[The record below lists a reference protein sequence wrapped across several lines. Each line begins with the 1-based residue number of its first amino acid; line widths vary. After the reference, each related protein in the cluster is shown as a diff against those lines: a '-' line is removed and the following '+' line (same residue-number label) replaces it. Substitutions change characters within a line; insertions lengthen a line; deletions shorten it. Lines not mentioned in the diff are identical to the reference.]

1 VTEES
6 LLAKLPRKHRNLV
19 LGIGDDCAIY
29 RPKRSEDLVFTAD
42 FFIEG
47 VHFQPPRGARTLACR
62 VGTRADALGFR
73 ALARSLSDIAAMG
86 ATPKFCLVSL
96 ALPKWATEQWVAD
109 YYAGLLQLA
118 EQTNTALAGGDL
130 SHAKQ
135 FTADVMV
142 CGSVPRGKALR
153 RDGARPSDSIY
164 VSGPMGGWRHRPSP
178 TPRLNEGRKL
188 LGKATACIDISDGLA
203 LDLHRIC
210 LASNVSAALDNVPL
224 LDGATLKQALHDGE
238 DYELLY
244 TAPPR
249 TRVAGIRIGTIH
261 KGNPGSL
268 SLKGKPL
275 APHGYD
281 HFRNRT

>member
-1 VTEES
+1 MTEES

-29 RPKRSEDLVFTAD
+29 RPKGAEDLVFTTD
-42 FFIEG
+42 LFIEG
-47 VHFQPPRGARTLACR
+47 VHFAGQDRQAGRPIPREIGQ
-62 VGTRADALGFR
+62 RAI
-73 ALARSLSDIAAMG
+73 ARSLSDIAAMG
-86 ATPKFCLVSL
+86 ATPRFCLVSL

-109 YYAGLLQLA
+109 FYGGLLQLA

-153 RDGARPSDSIY
+153 RGGARTGDAIY
-164 VSGPMGGWRHRPSP
+164 VSGPLGGWRHRPVP
-178 TPRLNEGRKL
+178 TPRLTEGRRL

-203 LDLHRIC
+203 LDLHRLC
-210 LASNVSAALDNVPL
+210 LASNVSAALDRVPMIK
-224 LDGATLKQALHDGE
+224 GATLKQALHDGE

-249 TRVAGIRIGTIH
+249 VKVDGIRIGIIQ
-261 KGNPGSL
+261 KGSAGSL
-268 SLKGKPL
+268 SLGEKPL
-275 APHGYD
+275 AAHGYE